1 MQTFGKALRN
11 SLPALGLGLLGALGA
26 ASVTVTAPAAYAQK
40 VTAKK
45 EFVENLNAASAALSS
60 RNWSQAIAKADAAAA
75 HASGAQQR
83 AAIEQIRVAASCDT
97 SIKNHQGCISAIE
110 KAKSAGGLPGSVTK
124 NYDQMLAGRYA
135 DAGNGAKALAQT
147 KANIS
152 AYGGTST
159 EHAFVAKKELEAK
172 NFAGA
177 QSAINKA
184 LAGGKGT
191 KAQYN
196 ILLNALAGQN
206 KMDEYYKTLER
217 IAPQMGDETY
227 WRMLI
232 DRTKKEPTY
241 RSREVELDVFRAMEG
256 AKVRLKP
263 DEQFQMAEAARNRGI
278 AVEAANAWAVLVK
291 AGDANATKN
300 KALIDSVTKAAAA
313 DKATELAKSEVTG
326 ATRASG
332 EPLAAVAEG
341 YLAAGNAAKAI
352 EVFNKAI
359 AKGEMPPATVDLVK
373 LRLGVA
379 QFKGGKKA
387 DAVKTWQSIKADNGA
402 AWLAKAWIAISKS

>member
-1 MQTFGKALRN
+1 MQSFGKALRN

-26 ASVTVTAPAAYAQK
+26 ASVAMAPAAFAQK

-45 EFVENLNAASAALSS
+45 EFVENFNAANTALSS

-83 AAIEQIRVAASCDT
+83 GAIEQIRVAASCDP
-97 SIKNHQGCISAIE
+97 SIKNHQGCIAAIE
-110 KAKSAGGLPGSVTK
+110 KAKASGGSGLPVK
-124 NYDQMLAGRYA
+124 NYDQMLAGRYS
-135 DAGNGAKALAQT
+135 DAGNAAKALQQT
-147 KANIS
+147 KENIS
-152 AYGGTST
+152 KYGGTAT

-184 LAGGKGT
+184 IAAGKPT
-191 KAQYN
+191 STHYN

-217 IAPQMGDETY
+217 IAPSMGNDTY

-232 DRTKKEPTY
+232 ERAKKEPTY
-241 RSREVELDVFRAMEG
+241 RSSDVGLDVFRAMEA
-256 AKVRLKP
+256 AKVNLKP
-263 DEQFQMAEAARNRGI
+263 QERFEMAEAARNRGI
-278 AVEAANAWAVLVK
+278 AIEAANSWAVLVK

-300 KALIDSVTKAAAA
+300 KPLVDSVTKAAAA
-313 DKATELAKSEVTG
+313 DKATELAKSEATA
-326 ATRASG
+326 ATRATG
-332 EPLAAVAEG
+332 EQFGIVAEG
-341 YLAAGNAAKAI
+341 YLANGNTAKAI
-352 EVFNKAI
+352 ELFNKAL
-359 AKGEMPPATVDLVK
+359 AKGEMPAGTADLVK

-379 QFKGGKKA
+379 QMKAGKKA

-402 AWLAKAWIAISKS
+402 AWLAKTWIAISKS

>member
-1 MQTFGKALRN
+1 MQTFGKILRN

-26 ASVTVTAPAAYAQK
+26 ASVAMAPAAYAQK

-45 EFVENLNAASAALSS
+45 EFVENIQAAQAAMNS
-60 RNWSQAIAKADAAAA
+60 RNWSQALAKADAAAP

-83 AAIEQIRVAASCDT
+83 GAVEQIRVAASCDG

-110 KAKSAGGLPGSVTK
+110 KAKAAGGLPGSLTK
-124 NYDQMLAGRYA
+124 NYDQMLAGRYS
-135 DAGNGAKALAQT
+135 DAGNAAKALQQT
-147 KANIS
+147 KANIA

-184 LAGGKGT
+184 IANGKPT
-191 KAQYN
+191 ATHYN

-217 IAPQMGDETY
+217 IAPSMGNDTY

-232 DRTKKEPTY
+232 ERTKKEPNY
-241 RSREVELDVFRAMEG
+241 RSNDASLDVFRAMEA
-256 AKVRLKP
+256 AKVKLKP
-263 DEQFQMAEAARNRGI
+263 DEQFAMAEAARNRGI

-300 KALIDSVTKAAAA
+300 KAIVDSMTKKAAA
-313 DKATELAKSEVTG
+313 DKATDLAKSEATA

-332 EPLAAVAEG
+332 EPYANVAEG
-341 YLAAGNAAKAI
+341 YLAAGNATKAI
-352 EVFNKAI
+352 ELFNKALV
-359 AKGEMPPATVDLVK
+359 KGEMPVGTVDLVK

-402 AWLAKAWIAISKS
+402 AWLAKTWIAISKS